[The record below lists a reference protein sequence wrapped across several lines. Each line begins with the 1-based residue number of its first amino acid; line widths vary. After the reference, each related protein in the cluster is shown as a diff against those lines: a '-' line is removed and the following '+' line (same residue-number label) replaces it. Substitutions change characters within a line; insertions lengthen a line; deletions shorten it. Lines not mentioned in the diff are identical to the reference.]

1 MAPGRTWAT
10 SMIFERKQR
19 GPDPAGFD
27 SFWLSQV
34 FGVDPIVALAAIAD
48 ELRGFSEA
56 AHRWFHSPAVIRPA
70 LAAAALTAQAALG
83 GRFTLGIGPS
93 HQMVAE
99 GLFGESY
106 DRPYTRTAEFVEAL
120 ESLFETGSTTVKGD
134 EIFASGWLTID
145 APAVPIMLAALGP
158 RMLRLAG
165 ERTAGT
171 SLGSCGPK
179 TIKQH
184 IVPILN
190 DAADRAGRPRP
201 VMALVGIGVT
211 DHPTDDASRAAH
223 TGASTTN
230 CRATGPHSIEKE

>member
-1 MAPGRTWAT
+1 MSSGASAR
-10 SMIFERKQR
+10 R
-19 GPDPAGFD
+19 
-27 SFWLSQV
+27 
-34 FGVDPIVALAAIAD
+34 
-48 ELRGFSEA
+48 
-56 AHRWFHSPAVIRPA
+56 AHRWFHSAAVIRSA

-106 DRPYTRTAEFVEAL
+106 DRPCTRTAEFVEAL
-120 ESLFETGSTTVKGD
+120 ESLFETGSATVKGE

-158 RMLRLAG
+158 RMLGLAG

-190 DAADRAGRPRP
+190 DAADRAGRPKPR
-201 VMALVGIGVT
+201 VMALVGIGIT
-211 DHPTDDASRAAH
+211 DQPNQRREQSRGHAAR
-223 TGASTTN
+223 STTN
-230 CRATGPHSIEKE
+230 CRATGPHSIERASEVELTCCCSDHPTRSMTGSNSTWKLA